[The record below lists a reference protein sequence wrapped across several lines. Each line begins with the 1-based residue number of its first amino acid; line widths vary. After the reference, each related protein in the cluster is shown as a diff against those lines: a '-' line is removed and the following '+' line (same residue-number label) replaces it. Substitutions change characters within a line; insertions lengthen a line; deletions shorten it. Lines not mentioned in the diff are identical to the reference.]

1 MSAGHTENPPE
12 QPVRPSGQQIHQR
25 ETLLQ
30 IILPFSAVLLLIVGI
45 FLLVALQ
52 NQPIWRIRAQ
62 AIADFMV
69 SMLCLLPL
77 VLCMFPVYALVLL
90 AIFGMN
96 VMHRGTERPLR
107 KLELRASSALVWIE
121 TRSNFIREKTVSYS
135 EQIKPI
141 MNTMS
146 VFEQDDPQTGKE
158 DTHHETTTE

>member
-1 MSAGHTENPPE
+1 MSAGHTENPAE
-12 QPVRPSGQQIHQR
+12 QPVRTSGQQIHRR

-30 IILPFSAVLLLIVGI
+30 IILPFSAALLLIVGI

-69 SMLCLLPL
+69 SMLCLFPL
-77 VLCMFPVYALVLL
+77 VLCLFPVYAMVLL

-107 KLELRASSALVWIE
+107 KLELRASAALAWIE

-135 EQIKPI
+135 EHIKPI

-146 VFEQDDPQTGKE
+146 VFEQDDPEVAKE